1 MKVLQSLNG
10 ERKGDGAA
18 QLSTSDTPAT
28 IAPLPTACP
37 KRRKSLF
44 AHQIW
49 SVERKPRFSRSSIY
63 GFST

>member
-10 ERKGDGAA
+10 ERKGDAAA

-28 IAPLPTACP
+28 IAPLPTTCP
-37 KRRKSLF
+37 KKRESLF